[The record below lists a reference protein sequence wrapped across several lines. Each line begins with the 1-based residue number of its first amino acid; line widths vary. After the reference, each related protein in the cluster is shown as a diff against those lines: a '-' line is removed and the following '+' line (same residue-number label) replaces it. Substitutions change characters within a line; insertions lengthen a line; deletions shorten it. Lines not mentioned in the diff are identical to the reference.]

1 MYSEVTVQSDPWL
14 AWALAV
20 GTDELPWLGWRGGS
34 YFPFVSG
41 SVDFIT
47 TSFLTVILRF
57 FSLCTPFDSVSC
69 DRLHLLQGDAGEGG
83 MGFYTILVSLTCTYP
98 KHTLYFIKV
107 RKSLFRECESIC
119 FLIKFGICPLLWSYV
134 KNLIAFSLSPEPR
147 LVQPKQIYSCTQQLA
162 RPCRVGAMKMQR
174 QITSV
179 MSSHMCLRM
188 QRCDEHKVFACCI
201 LASKAAKLNWS
212 WSLKDLRRQKA
223 DIRNR
228 PKM

>member
-1 MYSEVTVQSDPWL
+1 M
-14 AWALAV
+14 
-20 GTDELPWLGWRGGS
+20 
-34 YFPFVSG
+34 
-41 SVDFIT
+41 
-47 TSFLTVILRF
+47 
-57 FSLCTPFDSVSC
+57 
-69 DRLHLLQGDAGEGG
+69 
-83 MGFYTILVSLTCTYP
+83 
-98 KHTLYFIKV
+98 
-107 RKSLFRECESIC
+107 FRECESIC

-212 WSLKDLRRQKA
+212 WSLKDLNFWTKIKRFCACIIQINLNFKRVCEEREDGLEEQLVSRA
-223 DIRNR
+223 IGTR
-228 PKM
+228 PTTVIV